1 MSRRVFSAVGLVL
14 SLAASTSCSDAAET
28 TAPQPK
34 TLRISRTNAT
44 DLRSALDRLRDVK
57 VEIVSEGGSSITS
70 LLDLEKGKTN
80 MSGTLA
86 DVAYLA
92 YAGQLEEMPRPFD
105 QLRGMAVT
113 GLNTMHLLVG
123 RNARVQTIGDLKGL
137 RISIGA
143 PGSSTA
149 HITRRMLQDYG
160 IAPGQIHAERIPN
173 VEIVSRLSD
182 GSIDA
187 AFSGFSLPNATVIAA
202 MQHGVRLI
210 PIDGPVIEEMRTRYP
225 YLKRTL
231 IPRGT
236 YPNQSEPIRTLGV
249 DTLLVCRAD
258 LDDSVVYTMLDAYF
272 ATRPATTPPNLERAP
287 ATPIPLHP
295 GAARFYRQHELSR

>member
-1 MSRRVFSAVGLVL
+1 MTLRVFSAVGLVL
-14 SLAASTSCSDAAET
+14 CLAASSCSRAAET
-28 TAPQPK
+28 TSRPPASVR
-34 TLRISRTNAT
+34 LSRTTAN
-44 DLRSALDRLRDVK
+44 DLQAAIARIPHVK
-57 VEIVSEGGSSITS
+57 AEIVSEGGSSITS
-70 LLDLEKGKTN
+70 LLDLKNQKTN
-80 MSGTLA
+80 VSGTLA

-92 YAGQLEEMPRPFD
+92 YAGQLEEIRGPFE

-123 RNARVQTIGDLKGL
+123 RHARVQTLGDLKGL
-137 RISIGA
+137 RVSLGA

-149 HITRRMLQDYG
+149 HITLRMLQDLG
-160 IAPGQIHAERIPN
+160 IAIGQIHASRIPN
-173 VEIVSRLSD
+173 NEIVNRLSSGD
-182 GSIDA
+182 IDA
-187 AFSGFSLPNATVIAA
+187 AFSGFNVPGAVVIAA
-202 MQHGVRLI
+202 MQRGARLI
-210 PIDGPVIEEMRTRYP
+210 PVDGPAIEEMRTRYP

-231 IPRGT
+231 IPTGT

-249 DTLLVCRAD
+249 DTLLVCRAE
-258 LDDSVVYTMLDAYF
+258 LDDAVVYALLDAYF